1 MSNQLYRI
9 AVTLSS
15 HDSVIRNHK
24 NCSGLNSPLAPE
36 WTRIKEFASH
46 TLRYLSQLDFQSAL
60 FRSTMISGG
69 ASENTQVKQACQGAF
84 FTSLPGDTNGPRGP
98 LPYPSPQYRRENR
111 IVTVPVRGRKGDN
124 ATTLSPPRSA
134 RPVTRIAPNTRVNAP
149 RQTKRPRRLAE
160 TLSPSMRPE
169 GIEPST

>member
-84 FTSLPGDTNGPRGP
+84 FTFLPGDTNGPRGP
-98 LPYPSPQYRRENR
+98 LPYPSPSISQGESNSNGTRSGTQGGQRNHSLPSTIR
-111 IVTVPVRGRKGDN
+111 AAGDSHR
-124 ATTLSPPRSA
+124 AKH
-134 RPVTRIAPNTRVNAP
+134 TRQRTAPNKKAP
-149 RQTKRPRRLAE
+149 TSRRDPFTIHA
-160 TLSPSMRPE
+160 P
-169 GIEPST
+169 